1 MRAYWRFLV
10 PAVITVIVLVL
21 LGFNLTSSLVY
32 FDTPTELIAED
43 PGDSR
48 LRLGGQVV
56 LGTLTSTTA
65 GVTFEVTDG
74 RQTVRVVH
82 VGAPQQLFQ
91 EGIGVVVEGTLD
103 GQAFHSDTML
113 VKHDETYRS
122 EDGSYDPDQ
131 PYGDDQ
137 DGA

>member
-1 MRAYWRFLV
+1 VRAYWRFLV

-56 LGTLTSTTA
+56 LGTLTSTTE

-82 VGAPQQLFQ
+82 AGAPQQLFQ
-91 EGIGVVVEGTLD
+91 EGIGVVLEGTWD
-103 GQAFHSDTML
+103 GQAFQSDTML

-122 EDGSYDPDQ
+122 GHDAGQARRDLSV
-131 PYGDDQ
+131 
-137 DGA
+137 